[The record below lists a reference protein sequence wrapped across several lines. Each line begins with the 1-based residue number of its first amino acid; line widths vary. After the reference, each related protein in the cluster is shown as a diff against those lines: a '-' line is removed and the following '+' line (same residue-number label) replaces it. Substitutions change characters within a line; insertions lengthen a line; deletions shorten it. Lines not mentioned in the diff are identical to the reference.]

1 MTDDYARG
9 NAAENKHL
17 KHMAEAEAAEQDQYP
32 EAIGPA
38 NDADDIENDRTTT
51 SASTAGSAD
60 HAGVTEPD
68 EDISS
73 KPDAGTTKQKSRRPI
88 LTKTA
93 AAVIAVTIMASAAV
107 LGWLWKDQHDK
118 DNAERQALGAAVR
131 FVGMLTNVDGAK
143 IDENFD
149 HTIEGSTGE
158 FKDMYV
164 KSSAQL
170 RRALVENKA
179 SAHGAVV
186 ESAVRS
192 ATENTVEVLL
202 FVDQSVSNAS
212 APEPR
217 LDRSRVEIT
226 MQKVDGRW
234 LASKVQLP

>member
-1 MTDDYARG
+1 MADGCAEG
-9 NAAENKHL
+9 NGAE
-17 KHMAEAEAAEQDQYP
+17 
-32 EAIGPA
+32 
-38 NDADDIENDRTTT
+38 
-51 SASTAGSAD
+51 S
-60 HAGVTEPD
+60 
-68 EDISS
+68 
-73 KPDAGTTKQKSRRPI
+73 DAGIRMQRSRG
-88 LTKTA
+88 LKVAQTA
-93 AAVIAVTIMASAAV
+93 AAVIAVTTMASAAV
-107 LGWLWKDQHDK
+107 LGWLWKGQRDK
-118 DNAERQALGAAVR
+118 DNAERQALTAAVR
-131 FVGMLTNVDGAK
+131 FVGILTDVDGTK

-149 HTIEGSTGE
+149 HTIDGSTGE

-179 SAHGAVV
+179 SAHGVVV
-186 ESAVRS
+186 ESAVKS
-192 ATENTVEVLL
+192 ATKNAVEVML

>member
-1 MTDDYARG
+1 M
-9 NAAENKHL
+9 
-17 KHMAEAEAAEQDQYP
+17 
-32 EAIGPA
+32 
-38 NDADDIENDRTTT
+38 ADDCAEGDGAE
-51 SASTAGSAD
+51 S
-60 HAGVTEPD
+60 
-68 EDISS
+68 
-73 KPDAGTTKQKSRRPI
+73 DAGTKMQKSKVPKVA
-88 LTKTA
+88 KTA
-93 AAVIAVTIMASAAV
+93 AAVIAVTTIVSAAV
-107 LGWLWKDQHDK
+107 LSWLWKDQRDK
-118 DNAERQALGAAVR
+118 DNAERQALAAAVR
-131 FVGMLTNVDGAK
+131 FMGVLTDVDGTK

-149 HTIEGSTGE
+149 RTVDGSTGE

-179 SAHGAVV
+179 SAHGVVV

-192 ATENTVEVLL
+192 ATTDTVEVML
-202 FVDQSVSNAS
+202 FVDQSVSNVS